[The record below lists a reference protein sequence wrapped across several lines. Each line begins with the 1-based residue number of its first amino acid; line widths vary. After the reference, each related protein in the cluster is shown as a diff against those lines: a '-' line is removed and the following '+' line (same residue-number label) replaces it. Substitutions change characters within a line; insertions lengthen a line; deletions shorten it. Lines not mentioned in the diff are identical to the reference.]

1 METQGTEDLKALVE
15 RGQFVRAEELARN
28 LGLDHEAA
36 QLRRKA
42 IWQMAAVYRNM
53 PGTKKLAEAY
63 GFNKSEL
70 KGIFQELMKSATSDK
85 EKRDLEPC
93 YDQHSGDYLSFEEW
107 MVQLF
112 KRWDRIGKS

>member
-1 METQGTEDLKALVE
+1 MEAQGTEDLKTLID
-15 RGQFVRAEELARN
+15 RGQFVRAEELART
-28 LGLDHEAA
+28 LGLDDEVA

-42 IWQMAAVYRNM
+42 IWQMAAAYRNM
-53 PGTKKLAEAY
+53 PGTRRLAEVY

-70 KGIFQELMKSATSDK
+70 KSMFKEFMKSATTDQ
-85 EKRDLEPC
+85 ERRNLEPC
-93 YDQHSGDYLSFEEW
+93 YDQYSGDYLSFEQW